1 MEKEEDSFFVLP
13 KKYINGT
20 YSWNGNVKKNFF
32 YKVLTTCKFQITL
45 KMFTQWYL
53 RNVELTFQSFAIM
66 CLCPNFSFSYFF
78 LFWSAK
84 IPLDFLNWKL
94 TLLFIS
100 LWLSL
105 DYECCIYSSQD
116 IFKKTFQSALSVL
129 LTYTSYSRRKE
140 ETTFWS
146 NYKLSFS
153 ALGINSLFSKLRHIY
168 MSIEFMS
175 WYL

>member
-1 MEKEEDSFFVLP
+1 MPKEIKFSLKVMLP
-13 KKYINGT
+13 KLWRRRRTLFLCCQKSTLMVHTLGMEM
-20 YSWNGNVKKNFF
+20 WKKNLQ
-32 YKVLTTCKFQITL
+32 KVSTTCKFQITL
-45 KMFTQWYL
+45 KMFAQWYL

-140 ETTFWS
+140 ETKYFL
-146 NYKLSFS
+146 K
-153 ALGINSLFSKLRHIY
+153 
-168 MSIEFMS
+168 
-175 WYL
+175 